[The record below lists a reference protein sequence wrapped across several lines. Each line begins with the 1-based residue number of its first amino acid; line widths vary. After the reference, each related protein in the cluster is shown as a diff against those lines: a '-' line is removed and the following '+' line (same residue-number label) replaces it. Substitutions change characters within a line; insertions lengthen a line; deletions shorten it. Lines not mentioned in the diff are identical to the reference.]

1 MAILRSGR
9 REQTRNDLALQGI
22 VFVIVLVLVC
32 GFLALKLQGSF
43 GNTVPVT
50 AELQTAGG
58 SLRTGVDVK
67 MRGMIV
73 GKVAA
78 VEGGAGQVRLSLQI
92 DQDEVGQIP
101 ANVQAR
107 VLPASVFGTSYVDL
121 VAPDG
126 APARTSLRAG
136 DVVKQDLSQKTV
148 ELQTALVSIDTL
160 VDALGPSE
168 LAVAL
173 HTVASA
179 LDGRGED
186 LGDAIETFNSYL
198 NRVMPLVP
206 EVRRD
211 LRLLA
216 VNLNAVDRNAPDL
229 LEAADDA
236 RITLNR
242 LVDRREKTGKMLGG
256 ASALLGETDEFLRDH
271 EAKYLHALG
280 LSQTLVDAL
289 YDTRVD
295 FREGLVSTGQLA
307 MKLLSVLEDGYGRVE
322 GIIYASGPDDYTS
335 EDCPRYGSLKGG
347 NCG

>member
-9 REQTRNDLALQGI
+9 REQTRRDLALQGI
-22 VFVIVLVLVC
+22 VFVIVVVLAC

-43 GNTVPVT
+43 GDTVPVT
-50 AELQTAGG
+50 ADLQTAGG

-67 MRGMIV
+67 MRGMVV

-78 VEGGAGQVRLSLQI
+78 VEGGANQVRLSLRI
-92 DQDEVGQIP
+92 DEDEVGQIP

-121 VAPDG
+121 VAPERKGVG
-126 APARTSLRAG
+126 ASLRAG

-148 ELQTALVSIDTL
+148 ELQTALDSIDTL

-168 LAVAL
+168 LATAL

-186 LGDAIETFNSYL
+186 LGNAIETFNTYL
-198 NRVMPLVP
+198 NRVMPMVP

-216 VNLNAVDRNAPDL
+216 VNLNSLDRNAPDL
-229 LEAADDA
+229 LEAADDT
-236 RITLNR
+236 RVTLNN
-242 LVDRREKTGKMLGG
+242 LVDRRDQIGKMLGG
-256 ASALLGETDEFLRDH
+256 ASELLGDTDAFLRDH
-271 EAKYLHALG
+271 EATYLRALG

-289 YDTRVD
+289 YDERVN
-295 FREGLVSTGQLA
+295 FRDGLVSTGQLA
-307 MKLLSVLEDGYGRVE
+307 MKLLTVLEDGYGRVE

-335 EDCPRYGSLKGG
+335 ADCPRYGSLKGG
-347 NCG
+347 NCD

>member
-1 MAILRSGR
+1 MAFLRSRR
-9 REQTRNDLALQGI
+9 REQTRNDLAVQGI
-22 VFVIVLVLVC
+22 VFVIVLALAC

-43 GNTVPVT
+43 GKTVPVT
-50 AELQTAGG
+50 AQLQTAGG

-92 DQDEVGQIP
+92 DEDEVGQIP

-121 VAPDG
+121 VAPKG
-126 APARTSLRAG
+126 AAVGTALRAG

-148 ELQTALVSIDTL
+148 ELQTALDSIDTL

-168 LAVAL
+168 LATAL

-186 LGDAIETFNSYL
+186 LGNAIETFNSYI
-198 NRVMPLVP
+198 NRVMPMVP

-216 VNLNAVDRNAPDL
+216 ENLNAIDRNAPDV

-236 RITLNR
+236 RITLNK
-242 LVDRREKTGKMLGG
+242 LVDRRDQIGKMLGG
-256 ASALLGETDEFLRDH
+256 ASELLGDTDAFLRDH
-271 EAKYLHALG
+271 EAKYLQALG
-280 LSQTLVDAL
+280 LSQTLVDVF
-289 YDTRVD
+289 YDERVG
-295 FREGLVSTGQLA
+295 FREGLVATGQLA
-307 MKLLSVLEDGYGRVE
+307 MKLLTVLEDGYGRVE

-335 EDCPRYGSLKGG
+335 ADCPRYRSLKAA